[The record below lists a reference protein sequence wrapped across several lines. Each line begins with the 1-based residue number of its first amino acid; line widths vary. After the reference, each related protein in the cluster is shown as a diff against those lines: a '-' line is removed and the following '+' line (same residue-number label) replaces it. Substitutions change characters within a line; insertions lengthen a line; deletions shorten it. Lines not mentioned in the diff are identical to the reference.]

1 VYLFSLCAEE
11 GYDSVVNEERAGMND
26 RFDRRTILRAAV
38 IGGGALCLPHASLLS
53 QPPATALEVTRLG
66 DALFVVSGAGCNVVV
81 AQGREGG
88 ATMVDGGLKERSA
101 ELLSLVRSELS
112 VPRIDTLFNSCWH
125 PDRTGANEALGV
137 AGTRIMAHEN
147 TRLWL
152 GRDVTRPWDNR
163 TIKRLPPE
171 ACPSATFY
179 EPGSVEVSGRE
190 VRYGYLLQAHTDGD
204 IYVRFPT
211 ENVLATGAAISA
223 STWPLLDWW
232 TGGWIGGLVDA
243 FDALLEITDGNTRV
257 VPGDGR
263 LLMRADLVELRQV
276 YVTVFDRLAKLFFA
290 GLEPE
295 DMLAAKPTKEFDDRF
310 GDPEFFLRLA
320 FRGFGLHFGPDA

>member
-1 VYLFSLCAEE
+1 
-11 GYDSVVNEERAGMND
+11 MKHQ
-26 RFDRRTILRAAV
+26 FDRRTILRAAV
-38 IGGGALCLPHASLLS
+38 GGVGAFYLPHAAVVS
-53 QPPATALEVTRLG
+53 QPSASATLEIQSLG
-66 DALFVVSGAGCNVVV
+66 DALFVVEGAGCNVVV
-81 AQGREGG
+81 AKAPGGG

-112 VPRIDTLFNSCWH
+112 VSRIDTLFNSCWH
-125 PDRTGANEALGV
+125 PDRTGANEALGA

-163 TIKRLPPE
+163 TIQRLPPQ
-171 ACPSATFY
+171 ACPTATFY

-190 VRYGYLLQAHTDGD
+190 IRYGYLLQAHTDGD

-211 ENVLATGAAISA
+211 ENVLVTGAAISA

-243 FDALLEITDGNTRV
+243 FDVLLEVADEDTRV
-257 VPGDGR
+257 VPGDGG
-263 LLMRADLVELRQV
+263 LLTRADLVEQRQM
-276 YVTVFDRLAKLFFA
+276 YVTIFDRLAKLFFA

-295 DMLAAKPTKEFDDRF
+295 DMLAAEPTKEFDDRL
-310 GDPEFFLRLA
+310 GHSELFLRLA

>member
-1 VYLFSLCAEE
+1 MRTDEAQ
-11 GYDSVVNEERAGMND
+11 AGMK
-26 RFDRRTILRAAV
+26 RQFDRRAILRAAV
-38 IGGGALCLPHASLLS
+38 GAVGALCLPRSMAVG
-53 QPPATALEVTRLG
+53 QPSAPAALEITRLA

-81 AQGREGG
+81 ARGPGGG
-88 ATMVDGGLKERSA
+88 ATMVDGGLKERSVD
-101 ELLSLVRSELS
+101 LLSLVRNELS
-112 VPRIDTLFNSCWH
+112 IARIDTLFNSCWH
-125 PDRTGANEALGV
+125 PDRTGVNEALGA

-152 GRDVTRPWDNR
+152 SRDVTRPWDNNR

-171 ACPSATFY
+171 ACPNSTFY
-179 EPGSVEVSGRE
+179 AAGTVDVSGLE
-190 VRYGYLLQAHTDGD
+190 VGYGYLLQAHTDGD

-211 ENVLATGAAISA
+211 ENVLVTGAAIST

-243 FDALLEITDGNTRV
+243 FDALLAVTDENTRI

-263 LLMRADLVELRQV
+263 VLTRAELVAQRQM
-276 YVTVFDRLAKLFFA
+276 YLTIFDRLSKLFFA
-290 GLEPE
+290 GTEPA
-295 DMLAAKPTKEFDDRF
+295 DMLAAKPTKEFEDRL
-310 GDPEFFLRLA
+310 GDSELFLRLA

>member
-1 VYLFSLCAEE
+1 
-11 GYDSVVNEERAGMND
+11 MNHG
-26 RFDRRTILRAAV
+26 FDRRTILRAAV
-38 IGGGALCLPHASLLS
+38 AGGGALCLPAALWS
-53 QPPATALEVTRLG
+53 QPSASAALEVTHLR
-66 DALFVVSGAGCNVVV
+66 DTLFVVSGAGCNVVV
-81 AQGREGG
+81 ARGRGGG

-112 VPRIDTLFNSCWH
+112 VARIDTLFNSCWH
-125 PDRTGANEALGV
+125 PDRTGANEALAA

-152 GRDVTRPWDNR
+152 GRDVKRPWDDR
-163 TIKRLPPE
+163 TIKRLPPA
-171 ACPSATFY
+171 ACPNATFY
-179 EPGSVEVSGRE
+179 EAGTVEVSGRE

-204 IYVRFPT
+204 IYVSFPA
-211 ENVLATGAAISA
+211 ENVVVTGAAISA

-243 FDALLEITDGNTRV
+243 FDALLKITDESTRV
-257 VPGDGR
+257 VPGDGP
-263 LLMRADLVELRQV
+263 LLSRAELVELRKV
-276 YVTVFDRLAKLFFA
+276 YVTIFDRLAKLFFA

-295 DMLAAKPTKEFDDRF
+295 DMLAARPTKEFDGRF